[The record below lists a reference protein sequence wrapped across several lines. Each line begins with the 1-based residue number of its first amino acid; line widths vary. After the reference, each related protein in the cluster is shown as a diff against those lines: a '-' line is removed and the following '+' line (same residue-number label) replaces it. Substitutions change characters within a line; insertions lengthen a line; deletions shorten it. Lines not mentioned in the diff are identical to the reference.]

1 MNNATEVQLEE
12 LTAHQLYCISVVRT
26 TISLIYVNGNKNGIS
41 VNGKILTP
49 LPKTETETKKLRK
62 TETRSKHLK
71 RKLINLA
78 ISVSFPL

>member
-49 LPKTETETKKLRK
+49 LPKTETDKFGY
-62 TETRSKHLK
+62 
-71 RKLINLA
+71 ICFV
-78 ISVSFPL
+78 SVIGLFPF